1 MGGHRSVSRR
11 RWRAIRLLTENGNK
25 RVSSSRRFSKK
36 KKQITH
42 SFKITYFGRYRAIHS
57 WCISTLR
64 LHCVTRHPLLN
75 ETRRRLLPPPSTIPS
90 ISAFYSFQNLITF
103 FLLILQ
109 NLFLPACSL
118 NRKKKLY
125 HWDFC
130 VVESWANYY
139 HGISPFLL
147 SVHYFSLVVRL
158 PPPFFLISS
167 ASSLPV
173 VSFSCCSTTSKW
185 IISFPL
191 LVAE

>member
-25 RVSSSRRFSKK
+25 RVSSSQRFSK

-42 SFKITYFGRYRAIHS
+42 SFKITYFGRYRAIHR

-118 NRKKKLY
+118 NRKKNCIIEIFVLSR
-125 HWDFC
+125 
-130 VVESWANYY
+130 VEPIIIMAFHPSCWA
-139 HGISPFLL
+139 F
-147 SVHYFSLVVRL
+147 
-158 PPPFFLISS
+158 
-167 ASSLPV
+167 
-173 VSFSCCSTTSKW
+173 
-185 IISFPL
+185 IIFR
-191 LVAE
+191 